1 MLNFQSAGGG
11 GEDISKRENIS
22 IGFFDKLIPVSM
34 FMLALGLPIFFTGVT
49 LQGIALDRQIYFY
62 FWLMLG
68 LVAWVSLGVV
78 KGELRIAKTPLDI
91 PILLF
96 LAVYGLSALFSV
108 DKWHSLVGFFGDPSR
123 GFLPIAAL
131 VITYYFI
138 FSHFTSKRF
147 IAMAGG
153 FLVSSFIVTVW
164 TVAVV
169 RGLHFMPA
177 SWEPYAPLSLLGSV
191 SALGAYFALLLP
203 ILLTGL
209 FQTSKIQS
217 QTIQYIARAFLGIML
232 LAVLFLMIALYSYIP
247 WIALFTGLGFFLI
260 FILSQV
266 VRPGDQWVW
275 LPMLIFVFTLS
286 ILMMYRGNASAT
298 FSKARLPVEVAPN
311 LTLSW
316 DIAKGALKE
325 NFLIGT
331 GPATYGYNFAIH
343 KPETF
348 NQTPFYT
355 VRFYEGSSALFE
367 TLTTIGVIGMI
378 AFVIVILSFL
388 SIGLYLLTRER
399 EQNKMMSLALWSSA
413 VTFLIIIFTVRVNG
427 PTILI
432 GSFLSIMALRVLLWE
447 SQSEQ
452 KWLNLSFKATPKF
465 ALTLAFLFM
474 VVSAGVAAVF
484 VFMGKLYMA
493 DMYAGRAVRAAS
505 PSIEGSLTDLNQ
517 ALNYYPKES
526 RYFTRAGHESLAL
539 TLAEMNKGEGV
550 RNLDLARRF
559 ANDAI
564 NATMRGA
571 ELMPKDVA
579 AVESVGV
586 VYENLSLLDNAYL
599 PKAKEQYETAS
610 ALDPRNPLL
619 LLKIAQIDKALADQK
634 GPGDE
639 AKAFLADATN
649 RLNQAIALKDD
660 FAVAYH
666 TLAIIQAGNKDF
678 EGAVDSEGKA
688 VARDPKN
695 LTYIYSF
702 ALILQARDKD
712 GDADQAEKILKAI
725 LASNEKLVD
734 VRVSLGVLYEKQKNM
749 QEAIKTYQK
758 ALDAIPSDSD
768 RVANLRTQVEKMLAT
783 VKGGGT
789 NIGKQAPS
797 AQAPSSNPPVAVPE
811 VPVSPVN
818 PSDASIQES
827 IPQP

>member
-1 MLNFQSAGGG
+1 MFNFQSAGGDK
-11 GEDISKRENIS
+11 ETPPKENIS

-91 PILLF
+91 PIILF
-96 LAVYGLSALFSV
+96 LIVYGISTLFSV

-123 GFLPIAAL
+123 GFLPVAAL
-131 VITYYFI
+131 VLAYYFL
-138 FSHFTSKRF
+138 FSHFTPKRF
-147 IAMAGG
+147 IAMAGA
-153 FLVSSFIVTVW
+153 FLFSSFIVTVW

-177 SWEPYAPLSLLGSV
+177 SWEQYAPLSLLGSV

-203 ILLTGL
+203 VLLTAL
-209 FQTSKIQS
+209 FQTSQIKS
-217 QTIQYIARAFLGIML
+217 SVMQYVARALLGVML
-232 LAVLFLMIALYSYIP
+232 LLVLFLMIALYAYIP
-247 WIALFTGLGFFLI
+247 WVALFTGLGFFLI

-286 ILMMYRGNASAT
+286 ILMMYQGNASAT

-311 LTLSW
+311 LSLSW
-316 DIAKGALKE
+316 DIARGALSD

-331 GPATYGYNFAIH
+331 GPATYGYNFALY

-348 NQTPFYT
+348 NTTPFYT

-367 TLTTIGVIGMI
+367 TLTTVGVVGMI
-378 AFVIVILSFL
+378 AFVIVVLSFL
-388 SIGLYLLTRER
+388 SIGLYLLSRER

-413 VTFLIIIFTVRVNG
+413 VAFIIIIFTVRVNG

-432 GSFLSIMALRVLLWE
+432 GALLSIMALRVLLWE

-493 DMYAGRAVRAAS
+493 DMYAGRAVRAVT
-505 PSIEGSLTDLNQ
+505 PSIEGSLTDLNR
-517 ALNYYPKES
+517 ALTYYPKES

-539 TLAEMNKGEGV
+539 TLAEMNKGESL
-550 RNLDLARRF
+550 RNIDLARRL
-559 ANDAI
+559 ASDAI
-564 NATMRGA
+564 ATTKRGV

-579 AVESVGV
+579 AVESLGV
-586 VYENLSLLDNAYL
+586 VYENLSLLDPAYL
-599 PKAKEQYETAS
+599 TMAKEQYENAS
-610 ALDPRNPLL
+610 SIDTKNPLL

-634 GPGDE
+634 GTGDE
-639 AKAFLADATN
+639 AKALLTDAVN
-649 RLNQAIALKDD
+649 RLNQAITLKDD
-660 FAVAYH
+660 FAVAHH
-666 TLAIIQAGNKDF
+666 TLAIIQAINKDF
-678 EGAVDSEGKA
+678 DGAVASEEKA
-688 VARDPKN
+688 VARDSRN
-695 LTYIYSF
+695 LTYIYSL
-702 ALILQARDKD
+702 ALILQAREKD
-712 GDADQAEKILKAI
+712 GDADQAEKIFKAI
-725 LASNEKLVD
+725 LVANEKLVD
-734 VRVSLGVLYEKQKNM
+734 VRVSLGILYEKQKKT
-749 QEAIKTYQK
+749 QEAINAYEQ
-758 ALDAIPSDSD
+758 ALDAIPSDNE
-768 RVANLRTQVEKMLAT
+768 RVANLRKQIEKMLST
-783 VKGGGT
+783 VQSGGT
-789 NIGKQAPS
+789 NIGKPTLS
-797 AQAPSSNPPVAVPE
+797 AETPTPEASPV
-811 VPVSPVN
+811 VPVVPAPPVN
-818 PSDASIQES
+818 PSDTSIQES
-827 IPQP
+827 ITQ

>member
-1 MLNFQSAGGG
+1 MLNFQAMGGG
-11 GEDISKRENIS
+11 GEDAPKKESVS

-68 LVAWVSLGVV
+68 LVSWVSLGVV

-91 PILLF
+91 PIILF
-96 LAVYGLSALFSV
+96 LVIYGLSALLSV

-123 GFLPIAAL
+123 GFLPMAAL
-131 VITYYFI
+131 VLAYYFI

-191 SALGAYFALLLP
+191 SALGAYFSILLP
-203 ILLTGL
+203 ILLTAL
-209 FQTSKIQS
+209 FQTTKIQS
-217 QTIQYIARAFLGIML
+217 QAIQYVVRALLGIML
-232 LAVLFLMIALYSYIP
+232 LSVLFLMIALYAYIP

-286 ILMMYRGNASAT
+286 ILMMYQGNASAA

-311 LTLSW
+311 LSLSW

-331 GPATYGYNFAIH
+331 GPATYGYNFALY

-348 NQTPFYT
+348 NQTPFYS

-367 TLTTIGVIGMI
+367 SLTTVGVAGMI
-378 AFVIVILSFL
+378 AFVIVVLSFL

-399 EQNKMMSLALWSSA
+399 EQNKMLSLALWSSA
-413 VTFLIIIFTVRVNG
+413 VTFVIIIFTVRVNG

-493 DMYAGRAVRAAS
+493 DMYAGRAVRATS

-539 TLAEMNKGEGV
+539 TLAEMNKGEGE
-550 RNLDLARRF
+550 RNIDLARRF
-559 ANDAI
+559 SSDAI
-564 NATMRGA
+564 AATMRGA

-586 VYENLSLLDNAYL
+586 VYENLSLLDPTYL
-599 PKAKEQYETAS
+599 PKAKEQYENAS
-610 ALDPRNPLL
+610 VLDPKNPLL

-634 GPGDE
+634 GAGDE
-639 AKAFLADATN
+639 AKALLADAVN

-666 TLAIIQAGNKDF
+666 TLAIIQAGNKDL
-678 EGAVDSEGKA
+678 EAAVDSEGKA
-688 VARDPKN
+688 VVRDQKN
-695 LTYIYSF
+695 LTYIYSL
-702 ALILQARDKD
+702 ALILQARDKE
-712 GDADQAEKILKAI
+712 GDADKAENIFKGILTA
-725 LASNEKLVD
+725 NEKLVD
-734 VRVSLGVLYEKQKNM
+734 VRVSLGVLYEKQKKM
-749 QEAIKTYQK
+749 KEAISTYEK
-758 ALDAIPSDSD
+758 ALESIPADND
-768 RVANLRTQVEKMLAT
+768 KVANLRTQVEKMLAT
-783 VKGGGT
+783 VRSGGT
-789 NIGKQAPS
+789 NIGKQAPPV
-797 AQAPSSNPPVAVPE
+797 ATTEEVAPSPVPVVPEPPVV
-811 VPVSPVN
+811 
-818 PSDASIQES
+818 PSDTSIQES
-827 IPQP
+827 ISQP